1 MILAGLAYRDV
12 GQPRFFLFPGNAEAV
27 VSGSTR
33 GASPACPC
41 KAGTTAFGNRTRSQ
55 PRQRGCS
62 RGLGCYPN
70 KQKQRFPAS
79 PGTAV
84 SSLCGNKDI
93 ACQVAHPRKIP
104 CRNSFVLWQAA
115 VWQERFC
122 GDPGWAYRRRSGRR
136 PRVGV
141 VLAAALGHQHHFC
154 FLSSGAGG
162 VLHKIAGN
170 E

>member
-12 GQPRFFLFPGNAEAV
+12 GQPRFFLFPGNAGTA
-27 VSGSTR
+27 VSGSIR
-33 GASPACPC
+33 GASPACPWV
-41 KAGTTAFGNRTRSQ
+41 AGTTAFGNRTRSQ

-93 ACQVAHPRKIP
+93 ACQVAHPHKIP
-104 CRNSFVLWQAA
+104 YCYIFAPSLVSGGMLSETRNLFTASILQEYISHRIMRYVLW
-115 VWQERFC
+115 
-122 GDPGWAYRRRSGRR
+122 S
-136 PRVGV
+136 V
-141 VLAAALGHQHHFC
+141 VFFIATC
-154 FLSSGAGG
+154 SAGTARG
-162 VLHKIAGN
+162 P
-170 E
+170 